1 VNRYFVP
8 QALTFAACFTLV
20 NLPSL
25 AAAPRLEVPVVVNNT
40 LTLRLFGD
48 VGVAHRIEASTNL
61 TSWITVAG
69 GVLGDGP
76 LIFQLGTSGTF
87 PWNFFRGVKDST
99 GGATFPTVQPQVDT
113 NATASVVLVP
123 DRETTLQLPTAS
135 QAVLTLSFPAG
146 SVSEPTLVT
155 LTSLA
160 STTGLPNQQGLLAG
174 ARLEPAG
181 LVLLAPAF
189 LQIDFP
195 EPIDAQH
202 ISSFAFNNDGSDL
215 HLVPDAVTS
224 NITTHRVRILVQQ
237 LRSHGCGVFTLPE
250 LRSLAATRPPAR
262 SAPSRAGLH
271 ADMAGCYPEDEKE
284 AKAMQEELED
294 SVRPRQ
300 QAAAAIL
307 GEERQKQ
314 LLGYSD
320 ESVGNTA
327 LIRVLQDSA
336 NFYETEI
343 KGRLPQALESCAG
356 VQTLTPW
363 ALGFERQRQLLG
375 GGESATEA
383 PLSNELIC
391 QGSLRCQQQ
400 AVECCRTQGG
410 DTRLVR
416 TLLGIERQRALL
428 GAGAECGEISV
439 EQVLKDCAPD
449 WYGTL
454 TIRVSGRYLNLR
466 TNGNWHIRRTK
477 QSDMVLTATVLSA
490 KVRTHAASIFA
501 PAYTNITCVLG
512 GQQVSSDDMEKL
524 EQNRESS
531 CQGKPSQQRR
541 DHWTSSGQGSL
552 SDIEL
557 DAIIMNPN
565 ASSLFI
571 KPYLRVTDGGVPID
585 MRWFYEESTTT
596 RSQFS
601 DEDCETTVRTGG
613 SYDPE
618 AGSARFQVSAGPEE
632 FTWTADTLQYSF
644 SGPESMRFDF
654 EHLFE
659 GTREVQLQLRRVK

>member
-1 VNRYFVP
+1 MSG
-8 QALTFAACFTLV
+8 TTI
-20 NLPSL
+20 
-25 AAAPRLEVPVVVNNT
+25 
-40 LTLRLFGD
+40 TLRLLGD
-48 VGVAHRIEASTNL
+48 TGIAHRIEASSNL
-61 TSWITVAG
+61 TAWTTIGG
-69 GVLGDGP
+69 GVIGDGTLTVTHTGP
-76 LIFQLGTSGTF
+76 GTS
-87 PWNFFRGVKDST
+87 PWLYYRGVQERS
-99 GGATFPTVQPQVDT
+99 GGATFPTVRPQADT
-113 NATASVVLVP
+113 NAISTAVVLP
-123 DRETTLQLPTAS
+123 DEETVLQLPTRS
-135 QAVLTLSFPAG
+135 NVVFTLRLPAG
-146 SVSEPTLVT
+146 SVSTPTLVT
-155 LTSLA
+155 LSQLA
-160 STTGLPNQQGLLAG
+160 TVAGLPNQQGLLAG

-195 EPIDAQH
+195 KPIDAQH
-202 ISSFAFNNDGSDL
+202 IASVAFDNDGARL
-215 HLVPDAVTS
+215 HLVPDVVTS
-224 NITTHRVRILVQQ
+224 NPGTNRVRILIQQ

-250 LRSLAATRPPAR
+250 LQSLAANVPPAR

-271 ADMAGCYPEDEKE
+271 ADMAGCYPDDEKE
-284 AKAMQEELED
+284 AKELQEELED
-294 SVRPRQ
+294 RIRPRQ

-320 ESVGNTA
+320 ESAGNAA
-327 LIRVLQDSA
+327 LIRVLQDSE

-343 KGRLPQALESCAG
+343 KGRLPKALETCAG

-375 GGESATEA
+375 AGEFQTEA

-391 QGSLRCQQQ
+391 KGSLRCQQQ

-410 DTRLVR
+410 DTRLIQ

-439 EQVLKDCAPD
+439 DQVMTECAPD

-454 TIRVSGRYLNLR
+454 TIRISGRYLNLE

-477 QSDMVLTATVLSA
+477 QSGMVLTANVLSA
-490 KVRTHAASIFA
+490 KVRAHEASIFS

-512 GQQVSSDDMEKL
+512 GQQVFSDDMEKL
-524 EQNRESS
+524 EENRESS

-541 DHWTSSGQGSL
+541 DHWTSSGQGTL

-557 DAIIMNPN
+557 DAVIMNPN
-565 ASSLFI
+565 APSLFI
-571 KPYLRVTDGGVPID
+571 KPYVRVTDGGTPID
-585 MRWFYEESTTT
+585 MRWVYEESTTE

-601 DEDCETTVRTGG
+601 DEECVTQTQTGG

-618 AGSARFQVSAGPEE
+618 AGDAGFLVSAGPEE
-632 FTWTADTLQYSF
+632 FTWTADTLRYSF

-654 EHLFE
+654 EHLFQ
-659 GTREVQLQLRRVK
+659 GTREVELNLRRVK